1 MKQVLKFIFVFS
13 FVSIGSAQSYWQQE
27 VNYTIVARLDDKR
40 HEISAF
46 EVFEYVNNSPN
57 SLDKIYIH
65 LWPNAYRNGNTAL
78 ARQQYKDGKSIL
90 RFGND
95 SIKGGI
101 DSLDFQSNGIRLKWE
116 YDAKNSDICILQLQN
131 SLKSGDRIRISTPFK
146 VKIPSGEI
154 SRLGHIGQ
162 SYQITQWYP
171 KPAVYDKMDGIK
183 CLI

>member
-13 FVSIGSAQSYWQQE
+13 FVSIGTAQSYWQQE
-27 VNYTIVARLDDKR
+27 VNYTIVARLDDKK

-78 ARQQYKDGKSIL
+78 ARQQYKDGKNIL

-95 SIKGGI
+95 SIKV
-101 DSLDFQSNGIRLKWE
+101 
-116 YDAKNSDICILQLQN
+116 A
-131 SLKSGDRIRISTPFK
+131 
-146 VKIPSGEI
+146 
-154 SRLGHIGQ
+154 
-162 SYQITQWYP
+162 
-171 KPAVYDKMDGIK
+171 
-183 CLI
+183 LIHWIFSQMVFD

>member
-13 FVSIGSAQSYWQQE
+13 FVSIGTAQSYWQQE
-27 VNYTIVARLDDKR
+27 VNYTIVARLDDKK

-78 ARQQYKDGKSIL
+78 AKQQYKSGNNIL
-90 RFGND
+90 SFGND
-95 SIKGGI
+95 SLKGGI
-101 DSLDFQSNGIRLKWE
+101 DSLDFQSNGTRLKWE

-131 SLKSGDRIRISTPFK
+131 S
-146 VKIPSGEI
+146 
-154 SRLGHIGQ
+154 
-162 SYQITQWYP
+162 
-171 KPAVYDKMDGIK
+171 
-183 CLI
+183 